1 MNSILRWFHRAEI
14 EQELL
19 LVRHWTFNTLEAA
32 EPENEPQISALA
44 ATAQAELRASVKYL
58 THEEIVRTIA
68 DVVAATAYDREVR
81 RRLRRHIQHGRA
93 AGA

>member
-1 MNSILRWFHRAEI
+1 MLRWFHRAEI

-19 LVRHWTFNTLEAA
+19 LVRLWTFNTLEAA

-58 THEEIVRTIA
+58 THEEIVRTIT